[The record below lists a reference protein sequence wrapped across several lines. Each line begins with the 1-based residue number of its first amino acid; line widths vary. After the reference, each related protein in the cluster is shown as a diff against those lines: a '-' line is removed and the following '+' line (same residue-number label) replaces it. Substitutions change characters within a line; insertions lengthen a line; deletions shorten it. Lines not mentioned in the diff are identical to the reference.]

1 MLKKWKKSNFAAT
14 VNEQWLCWSHKRV
27 QKKKKRI
34 ENAKRAF
41 GKRKR
46 TSLTHTKTQPKH
58 QLHHFVIEFQ
68 ENTFVL

>member
-1 MLKKWKKSNFAAT
+1 MLVSQTSAKKN
-14 VNEQWLCWSHKRV
+14 
-27 QKKKKRI
+27 KKRI

-46 TSLTHTKTQPKH
+46 TSLTHTKTQAIH
-58 QLHHFVIEFQ
+58 QLHHCVKEFQ